1 MTKITIT
8 KDYIELEGH
17 ANYDT
22 IGKDI
27 VCAAISMASDF
38 LECNDSL
45 TREIDQD
52 GYYKLTN
59 LKDSNSLATF
69 KYLIGQLAQQYPL
82 HVEVIYE

>member
-1 MTKITIT
+1 MISITISKNEIEIKGHT
-8 KDYIELEGH
+8 KP
-17 ANYDT
+17 
-22 IGKDI
+22 I
-27 VCAAISMASDF
+27 VCAAISTMSDF

-59 LKDSNSLATF
+59 VKDTNSLATF

>member
-17 ANYDT
+17 T
-22 IGKDI
+22 LDI

-82 HVEVIYE
+82 HVDVTYVTRN